1 MGTIGC
7 LLTSTPMRIYTRRGD
22 DGSTGLYHGGRVPKD
37 DAGPEA
43 YGTVDEAVSLLG
55 AARADADDQ
64 TAAALLAVQR
74 QLFVV
79 GAELA
84 TDPAKRDRLEDGV
97 SRVDQTMVDGLEER
111 IDAVVAGHDMPSE
124 FIVPGGD
131 PVAAAIDVARSVI
144 RRAERRAVTWAREE
158 DARPSLVVGYL
169 NRLADYLYV
178 LARAVEGEW
187 VPSREESDD

>member
-1 MGTIGC
+1 
-7 LLTSTPMRIYTRRGD
+7 MRIYTRRGD
-22 DGSTGLYHGGRVPKD
+22 DGSTGLFHGGRLPKD
-37 DAGPEA
+37 AAGPEA

-55 AARADADDQ
+55 VARSGADEE
-64 TAAALLAVQR
+64 TAAALLEVQR

-84 TDPAKRDRLEDGV
+84 TDPAKRDQLRDGV
-97 SRVDQTMVDGLEER
+97 SRVDQSMVDGLEDR

-131 PVAAAIDVARSVI
+131 PVAAAIDVARSVV
-144 RRAERRAVTWAREE
+144 RRAERRSVTWQREE
-158 DARPSLVVGYL
+158 DAAASLVVVYL

-187 VPSREESDD
+187 VPSREDADD

>member
-1 MGTIGC
+1 MGMTDR

-55 AARADADDQ
+55 AARAGADDQ
-64 TAAALLAVQR
+64 TAEALLAVQR

-84 TDPAKRDRLEDGV
+84 TDPAKRHQLQDGV
-97 SRVDQTMVDGLEER
+97 SRVDQTMVDGLEDR

-124 FIVPGGD
+124 FVVPGGD
-131 PVAAAIDVARSVI
+131 PVAAAIDVARSVV
-144 RRAERRAVTWAREE
+144 RRAERRAVTWQRQG
-158 DARPSLVVGYL
+158 DAGASKVVVYL

-187 VPSREESDD
+187 VPSREGSDD